1 LVEKNFGFLEGQSWH
16 GAAQRLTDLPLDDID
31 DLEPQESAG
40 AMVRRATEFINDCL
54 MPLLVSDDKGE
65 EVVAVVSHGIAL
77 SVLWDTLIN
86 LCRPVN
92 GVQFFAG
99 IPVDQKIGWANTGYL
114 QLDIRPVTDAA
125 ASDPTSWHINVLTVN
140 GLMHLQNTQR
150 TRGGIGSSKYDK
162 SQSRLDAFFSGED

>member
-1 LVEKNFGFLEGQSWH
+1 
-16 GAAQRLTDLPLDDID
+16 
-31 DLEPQESAG
+31 
-40 AMVRRATEFINDCL
+40 

-65 EVVAVVSHGIAL
+65 EVVAVVSHGITL

-125 ASDPTSWHINVLTVN
+125 ASDQTSWHINVLTVN
-140 GLMHLQNTQR
+140 GLMHLKNTQR